1 MLLKNSNLSRLN
13 YQLVRTFIKQKYKD
27 NKGQET
33 NKTFDFTGINGTLVY
48 TVPFTS
54 VIINIQHNS

>member
-33 NKTFDFTGINGTLVY
+33 NKSLISLGSDTA
-48 TVPFTS
+48 PFTS
-54 VIINIQHNS
+54 VIINIQQNS